1 MYEEELPLTGLKK
14 IKLESNQ
21 EITIEI
27 QKCKARLKSGV
38 NPTKYNA
45 WCYRTYPA
53 TNAVL
58 NNYLGPII
66 NVQQGQ
72 PCKINWVNRISGDL
86 GGIKLE
92 IPPINVPMPR
102 PGMDAGMMNA
112 PVGVVTHLHGARI
125 KHFSDGWP
133 LDPIG
138 FVNNPHGFPENR
150 LLPYPNDQRAT
161 LLWYHDHAMDNTAP
175 HVHAGLAGLYFIRDE
190 SDSDIFEL
198 LGGKF
203 EIPLVIQD
211 HVLSADATA
220 FDYDAGLPVDPS
232 DPPNRRPEF
241 LGDKIFVNGRANPHC
256 HVERR
261 VYRLRLLNG
270 SNARTYALAL
280 QNPDDQSLHTD
291 RLRVI
296 GTDGGLMAK
305 SVQLAKNGYLV
316 MAPSERRDVLIDL
329 TELKDISK
337 LRLVNLA
344 IASLV
349 RNDPVEGIFTYSM
362 PRDGTQDDGSNSVLP
377 NSLRTA
383 ANLDLPQANILE
395 WRLLYS
401 HDRHKHS
408 DLYEDVGELLVNYA
422 DGDGFTYDGNL
433 NTLQANLPVAR
444 NRLVL
449 LMNDTLSANNQ
460 TPPTVPGINWTDVQM
475 WEMDDGA
482 GSSHWEFPFAVD
494 LASTNPAAGSPVAS
508 QQYRI
513 ARSTFQDPAK
523 MPMPPVP
530 GHYHP
535 LARPTI
541 KAKAGSY
548 ERWYVANIGNQAL
561 GDPLLVPDM
570 HPFHVH
576 LVNFIV
582 TRRWRQRADGQFE
595 LQPKSV
601 FDGIARHD
609 SIRVHANEL
618 LELLVYFPPGYA
630 GNYVYHCHLVEHEDM
645 GMMMHF
651 SVS

>member
-1 MYEEELPLTGLKK
+1 MYEEELPLTSLKK
-14 IKLESNQ
+14 IKLAYNQ

-27 QKCKARLKSGV
+27 QKCKVRLKSGV
-38 NPTKYNA
+38 DPAQPNA
-45 WCYRTYPA
+45 WCYRTYPS
-53 TNAVL
+53 TYAVI

-72 PCKINWVNRISGDL
+72 PCKINWVNTLSADM
-86 GGIKLE
+86 GGGVQE
-92 IPPINVPMPR
+92 QPPINVPMPR
-102 PGMDAGMMNA
+102 PGMDGGMMNA

-138 FVNNPHGFPENR
+138 FVNNPHGLPINR

-175 HVHAGLAGLYFIRDE
+175 HVHAGLAGLYFIRDD

-203 EIPLVIQD
+203 EIPLVMQD
-211 HVLSADATA
+211 HFLTVDSTA
-220 FDYDAGLPVDPS
+220 FDYDAGLPVDPN

-241 LGDKIFVNGRANPHC
+241 LGNKIFVNGRAHPHC

-280 QNPDDQSLHTD
+280 QNPDDQSWHTD

-305 SVQLAKNGYLV
+305 SVQLAKGGYLV

-329 TELKDISK
+329 TGLKGTTR
-337 LRLVNLA
+337 LRLMNLA

-349 RNDPVEGIFTYSM
+349 RNDSVEGIFTYAM
-362 PRDGTQDDGSNSVLP
+362 PRDGSQDDGSNSVLP
-377 NSLRTA
+377 INSRTPTHLGLTQ
-383 ANLDLPQANILE
+383 ANLLE
-395 WRLLYS
+395 LRLLYD
-401 HDRHKHS
+401 HDHHKHS
-408 DLYEDVGELLVNYA
+408 DLYEDIDELLANYA
-422 DGDGFTYDGNL
+422 CGDGFTYNRDL
-433 NTLQANLPVAR
+433 NTLQANQPASR

-449 LMNDTLSANNQ
+449 LMNNTLSANGQN
-460 TPPTVPGINWTDVQM
+460 PPLLPDINWTDVQM
-475 WEMDDGA
+475 WEMAAGA
-482 GSSHWEFPFAVD
+482 DSSNWDFPFAVD
-494 LASTNPAAGSPVAS
+494 LTSTNPASGALVAS
-508 QQYRI
+508 QQYQI
-513 ARSTFQDPAK
+513 ARSSFFDSRT

-530 GHYHP
+530 GHYPP
-535 LARPTI
+535 LAQPTI
-541 KAKAGSY
+541 KTKAGSY
-548 ERWYVANIGNQAL
+548 ERWYVANIGNQPL
-561 GDPLLVPDM
+561 GGPLFVPDM

-576 LVNFIV
+576 LVNYIV
-582 TRRWRQRADGQFE
+582 TRRWLQKADGQFE
-595 LQPKSV
+595 LQTKSV

-618 LELLVYFPPGYA
+618 LELLVYFPPGYM

-645 GMMMHF
+645 GMMLHF